1 MLRLDRLQ
9 PYSQTL
15 DEAGKTFQY
24 KHSSL
29 LRTFVIYGRK
39 KFYNICPWLDYRE
52 SLSMSNFSELPLV
65 KIIKIFYSSSL
76 LICHTKLECWS
87 YSNIFS
93 NTLGQCYKTFYG
105 RKLRIFKISWSV
117 CPWQTFPAKSNVCGY
132 GRSLPEW
139 STFQSSLLAL
149 PTNIRQGWKGLQET
163 NTPAHFENS

>member
-29 LRTFVIYGRK
+29 LRTFVIYDRK

-65 KIIKIFYSSSL
+65 RII
-76 LICHTKLECWS
+76 
-87 YSNIFS
+87 
-93 NTLGQCYKTFYG
+93 
-105 RKLRIFKISWSV
+105 
-117 CPWQTFPAKSNVCGY
+117 
-132 GRSLPEW
+132 
-139 STFQSSLLAL
+139 
-149 PTNIRQGWKGLQET
+149 
-163 NTPAHFENS
+163 NSFIHVIIDLSH